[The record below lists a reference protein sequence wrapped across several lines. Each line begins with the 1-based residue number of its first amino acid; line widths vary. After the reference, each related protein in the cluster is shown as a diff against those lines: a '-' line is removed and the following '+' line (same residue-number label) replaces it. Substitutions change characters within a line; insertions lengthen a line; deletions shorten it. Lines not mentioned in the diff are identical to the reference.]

1 MTTRRS
7 FSSDALARAARAL
20 RFSMVI
26 QGAVRWGVLS
36 AGGLLALLLVDNL
49 LRLPQAMR
57 LPLAVVL
64 GGFVLI
70 EFYRKVLV
78 LLLRPFSP
86 AHAARWLETHR
97 GIAGNV
103 LINAY
108 QFETDQ
114 SQGDWRKYVR
124 PTLDSSGNILQQI
137 SPSSIWLTSNLKK
150 WMAGLV
156 LLVVAWTLLAVS
168 FPRYLV
174 TGMERIFMPLA
185 DVPPVGS
192 WNVDVTPGSTVTVVE
207 GDKLDISVKV
217 KSALG
222 LEGKVPVPDLVW
234 QNKGASSST
243 TESTAS
249 SGQHASMLPS
259 GKLGEFNFS
268 FSAVSQ
274 PFTFTVVA
282 DDSRSASVRVEV
294 IPLPQLKGS
303 TFQITPPAYTGLK
316 PFAQPGPPETLEVP
330 EGSTVKVRLELL
342 PQSPKVVWKDGTS
355 STDTTAAAS
364 TDMTQADNGW
374 ELTRQVNASST
385 YQLLVTM
392 PGLPEARTLAQGQI
406 TSVPDRPPEVD
417 FVTQDRNRA
426 VSPGGQLPVTI
437 RATDDY
443 GLSSISLQI
452 SPGDDPSTVKVLKT
466 WTYIGP
472 PGQKEPTPENY
483 TITLDPSSFTPGS
496 TYLLTAQAT
505 DFSPAKHGVTSRP
518 IIVRVASL
526 QDMAVPSGD
535 VLAKLFD
542 LLKSTITQQT
552 STNGETSNLTV
563 HLSEALEAK
572 DVPKHLDLM
581 KTGQSQ
587 AQDLGG
593 QTLTE
598 AQAHDEAKI
607 YIAKLEPLVKG
618 EMDLALGQVG
628 GLQTAVGQDA
638 LSTGLAALT
647 TRQVYILNGLVALL
661 GQMANDRQQAADA
674 AAKKPKTDAPT
685 APVVTEEMAKLK
697 DELKA
702 FADRQKKLISDT
714 NKFKELNPE
723 DLTSEQADQLGR
735 LAREEAKEAA
745 YFQEK
750 LTDLSKLSLQD
761 FADGKV
767 VKDMNGVYQEVQKAS
782 ESLYQ
787 KRTEI
792 AVAGMT
798 AGLEKAEKIEQNLER
813 WLPNTPDNTKWSMEE
828 PAGQQDV
835 PMAELPKQ
843 LDDLIG
849 DLLHKENEMDQDK
862 DDVSSS
868 IMDSMDKGAGWGAS
882 DGPMSN
888 MSAKGVTGNQLPNN
902 DEKSGRS
909 GEGRSGKSDGQMV
922 GDTAVGKGG
931 NETPT
936 RMTATPFENGS
947 VNDKS
952 KDSKGGA
959 TGGGKLAGAGQ
970 DGLRGIPPAQKAR
983 LGILAD
989 SQSKIRQQAESL
1001 AIHLRKQ
1008 RRPTGD
1014 LESAINGM
1022 QKFEDAVHNND
1033 GLGVVQ
1039 GYHQALDALS
1049 AARTAYAGER
1059 LSRVEA
1065 DSLTRDVHKDMVDT
1079 QAEEAPAG
1087 YEEMSSA
1094 YFRSLSESPAT
1105 PASSGDAPTDG
1116 TTAPTS
1122 TSAPDAAPVSAP
1134 TSTPQVPSA
1143 PVPPLAPATSAVK

>member
-7 FSSDALARAARAL
+7 FSTDALARAARAL
-20 RFSMVI
+20 RFAMI
-26 QGAVRWGVLS
+26 LQGAVRWGVLS

-64 GGFVLI
+64 GGFILV

-78 LLLRPFSP
+78 LVLRPFSP

-108 QFETDQ
+108 HFENDQ
-114 SQGDWRKYVR
+114 TQGDWRRYVR

-137 SPSSIWLTSNLKK
+137 APSSLWLTANLKK

-156 LLVVAWTLLAVS
+156 LLAVAWTLLAVT
-168 FPRYLV
+168 FPRYVV
-174 TGMERIFMPLA
+174 TGIERIFMPLA

-192 WNVDVTPGSTVTVVE
+192 WTVEVTPASHVTLVE
-207 GDKLDISVKV
+207 GDKLDIAVKV

-222 LEGKVPVPDLVW
+222 LAGKPPVPDLVW
-234 QNKGASSST
+234 QNETGAMESST
-243 TESTAS
+243 H
-249 SGQHASMLPS
+249 SGQHAAMLPS
-259 GKLGEFNFS
+259 ANPGEFNFS
-268 FSAVSQ
+268 FSTVSQ
-274 PFTFTVVA
+274 PFTFSVTA
-282 DDSRSASVRVEV
+282 DDSRSSSVKVDV
-294 IPLPQLKGS
+294 VPLPQLKGS
-303 TFQITPPAYTGLK
+303 AFQITPPAYTGVK
-316 PFAQPGPPETLEVP
+316 PYGQPGPPETLEVP
-330 EGSTVKVRLELL
+330 EGSTVKAKLELS
-342 PQSPKVVWKDGTS
+342 PQSPKVVWKDGTNG
-355 STDTTAAAS
+355 TDAKETAS
-364 TDMTQADNGW
+364 TDMTQVNGGW
-374 ELTRQVNASST
+374 EITRQVNASSA

-406 TSVPDRPPEVD
+406 TSVPDHPPEVD

-426 VSPGGQLPVTI
+426 VSPGGTLPVTI

-443 GLSSISLQI
+443 GVASVTLQI
-452 SPGDDPSTVKVLKT
+452 APGDDPATVRVLKS
-466 WTYIGP
+466 WNYFGP

-483 TITLDPSSFTPGS
+483 SISLDPSAFTPGS
-496 TYLLTAQAT
+496 TFLLTAQAT
-505 DFSPAKHGVTSRP
+505 DFSPAKHSTTSRA

-526 QDMAVPSGD
+526 QDMAVPPGD
-535 VLAKLFD
+535 VLSKLFE
-542 LLKSTITQQT
+542 LLKNTIAQQT
-552 STNGETSNLTV
+552 VANGLTDNLSL
-563 HLSEALEAK
+563 HLSEAMDAN
-572 DVPKHLDLM
+572 DVPKHLGVM
-581 KTGQSQ
+581 KSGQSQ
-587 AQDLGG
+587 AQDIGG
-593 QTLTE
+593 TALEE
-598 AQAHDEAKI
+598 AGQHDEGKI
-607 YIAKLEPLVKG
+607 YIAKLQPLVRG

-628 GLQTAVGQDA
+628 KLQGLVGADT
-638 LSTGLAALT
+638 LKTGLAELT
-647 TRQVYILNGLVALL
+647 KRQVYILNNLVALL
-661 GQMANDRQQAADA
+661 GQMAADRAQAADV
-674 AAKKPKTDAPT
+674 AAKKPKTDTPT
-685 APVVTEEMAKLK
+685 PVVTEEMAKLK

-702 FADRQKKLISDT
+702 FTDKQKKLISDS

-723 DLTSEQADQLGR
+723 DLTSEQAAALGR
-735 LAREEAKEAA
+735 LAREEANAAA

-750 LTDLSKLSLQD
+750 LTDLSKVPLQD

-767 VKDMNGVYQEVQKAS
+767 VSDMNGVYQEVQKAS
-782 ESLYQ
+782 EALYQ
-787 KRTEI
+787 KRVEI
-792 AVAGMT
+792 AVPGAT
-798 AGLEKAEKIEQNLER
+798 AALEKAEKLEQNLER
-813 WLPNTPDNTKWSMEE
+813 WLPNTPDNNKWSMEE
-828 PAGQQDV
+828 PQGQADV

-849 DLLHKENEMDQDK
+849 DLLKKEQEMDQDK

-868 IMDSMDKGAGWGAS
+868 IMDSMDKGAGWGAD

-902 DEKSGRS
+902 DEISGRS
-909 GEGRSGKSDGQMV
+909 GEGRAGKSDGQMV

-970 DGLRGIPPAQKAR
+970 DGLRGIPPAMQAR
-983 LGILAD
+983 LGILAQQ
-989 SQSKIRQQAESL
+989 QSKLRQQAESL
-1001 AIHLRKQ
+1001 ALRLRKQ

-1022 QKFEDAVHNND
+1022 KQFEDSVHNND

-1039 GYHQALDALS
+1039 GYHSALDSLS
-1049 AARTAYAGER
+1049 AARTAYAGQR

-1065 DSLTRDVHKDMVDT
+1065 DSLTRDAHKDMIDT

-1087 YEEMSSA
+1087 YEEMTGA

-1105 PASSGDAPTDG
+1105 PAPAADAPADANTPAPASAPKAAPAP
-1116 TTAPTS
+1116 APT
-1122 TSAPDAAPVSAP
+1122 VP
-1134 TSTPQVPSA
+1134 TS
-1143 PVPPLAPATSAVK
+1143 LAPATPVPK